1 MDAQQL
7 KRYIRL
13 IYTKA
18 FRYLGAVLVLCALIG
33 GIYGNRLHFVFAS
46 CAAGSGFLCW
56 GWFTHL
62 KRTGFKL
69 VGFGEKTAE
78 QAKTPYIWRIDKQ
91 KRLHKPSFMM
101 TNADFD
107 DDLVNATACNENE
120 FSKENIIASRM
131 YARAACGVMLNVIS
145 FIVNI

>member
-46 CAAGSGFLCW
+46 CAAGS
-56 GWFTHL
+56 
-62 KRTGFKL
+62 
-69 VGFGEKTAE
+69 V
-78 QAKTPYIWRIDKQ
+78 
-91 KRLHKPSFMM
+91 MM

-131 YARAACGVMLNVIS
+131 YARAACGVMLIVIS

>member
-69 VGFGEKTAE
+69 FVFG
-78 QAKTPYIWRIDKQ
+78 
-91 KRLHKPSFMM
+91 
-101 TNADFD
+101 
-107 DDLVNATACNENE
+107 
-120 FSKENIIASRM
+120 
-131 YARAACGVMLNVIS
+131 
-145 FIVNI
+145 